1 MNVILKDGQKD
12 CIDPAIIKKYCLG
25 DRKVTP
31 FSKLKIEG
39 YTPFVECVTVTE
51 GIEEVFDLES
61 EKEEER
67 DEQQQSE
74 WDL

>member
-31 FSKLKIEG
+31 FSKTYVTLI
-39 YTPFVECVTVTE
+39 TPHSF
-51 GIEEVFDLES
+51 L
-61 EKEEER
+61 
-67 DEQQQSE
+67 
-74 WDL
+74 